1 MTREQQRRQWL
12 RRHNAYER
20 LAYKKFIKLLRE
32 QALNVN
38 YNVVLTENLPITI
51 SEDAFVKIYYE
62 VYKEVGII
70 HGTRLGKQLNR
81 EIKDFTLNSFLS
93 EFERNL
99 LSWLYENSLSNIRSV
114 SLDFVKYL
122 QQFITEQRD
131 LNKTVQE
138 ISAEMIKLINRR
150 DFYRWQ
156 ALRIART
163 ETTAASNYASIQVG
177 NTSRIVY
184 QKMWLS
190 ATDARTRKPPKSEFN
205 HLSMDGVKVEM
216 NEKFKVPF
224 NGGFQELSFAGDP
237 KGSAGNVINCRCS
250 NVLVPKRDANG
261 NVIRKIV

>member
-1 MTREQQRRQWL
+1 MNRDQQRRQWL
-12 RRHNAYER
+12 KRHNTYER
-20 LAYKKFIKLLRE
+20 LAYRKFIKLLRE

-38 YNVVLTENLPITI
+38 YDLVISENLPITI
-51 SEDAFVKIYYE
+51 KEDAFIKIYYE
-62 VYKEVGII
+62 VYKEIGII
-70 HGTRLGKQLNR
+70 HGTRLGKELNR
-81 EIKDFTLNSFLS
+81 EIKEFTLTGFLS

-99 LSWLYENSLSNIRSV
+99 LTWLYENSLSNIRSV

-122 QQFITEQRD
+122 QEFITAKRQEN
-131 LNKTVQE
+131 LTIAE
-138 ISAEMIKLINRR
+138 ISREIVKLINRR

-163 ETTAASNYASIQVG
+163 ETTAAANYASIQVG

-190 ATDARTRKPPKSEFN
+190 ATDARTRRPPKSEFN
-205 HLSMDGVKVEM
+205 HFTMDGVKVEM

-224 NGGFQELSFAGDP
+224 MGGFQEMTFAGDP
-237 KGSAGNVINCRCS
+237 KGSAGNVINFRCS